1 MKIIHGLNICDK
13 KKGNNLLIIFQYNWI
28 IILILIS
35 KIKHFICYEVY
46 LFLFLTI
53 FVGLYLSWPGLVIPE
68 NWKCFNQIIAKSAED
83 KISLKAALEIS
94 PSYFLKSKNKKTT
107 SKIRIVADACFR

>member
-1 MKIIHGLNICDK
+1 MR
-13 KKGNNLLIIFQYNWI
+13 
-28 IILILIS
+28 
-35 KIKHFICYEVY
+35 
-46 LFLFLTI
+46 LFLFLFLGI

-68 NWKCFNQIIAKSAED
+68 NWKCFNQIIAKSSED

-94 PSYFLKSKNKKTT
+94 PNYFLKAKNKKKT